1 MKTQVTF
8 ENFFLNTFA
17 NFEKIS
23 NDEEK
28 MLKNTKPNFI
38 SKSRSK
44 YWYIN
49 GYVYRHSRHFSRD
62 TRTCA
67 WFLEGKEKINN
78 VSGLYGKCKLEDF
91 VQINTNAEVGKK
103 YKIIY
108 APRDR
113 RGVAI
118 ITEGEGV
125 LQKITQFYYVFD
137 NFKVHKWTLVTLIET
152 KRSREEIES
161 EIADL
166 EEKLAN
172 LKAELNNL

>member
-1 MKTQVTF
+1 METQENTQEVKSKVTF

-23 NDEEK
+23 SDERK
-28 MLKNTKPNFI
+28 MLKNTKPDFI
-38 SKSRSK
+38 SKSGST

-49 GYVYRHSRHFSRD
+49 GYVYRHSSHFSRD
-62 TRTCA
+62 TKSCA
-67 WFLEGKEKINN
+67 WFLEGKSVLYNTTTGN
-78 VSGLYGKCKLEDF
+78 YGKCKLEDF
-91 VQINTNAEVGKK
+91 VQINTNAEIGKK

-125 LQKITQFYYVFD
+125 LQKTTEFYYIFD
-137 NFKVHKWTLVTLIET
+137 TFKVHKWTLVTLIE
-152 KRSREEIES
+152 I
-161 EIADL
+161 
-166 EEKLAN
+166 
-172 LKAELNNL
+172 